1 MDFVTDAP
9 PIVREGPFRKE
20 KVRYEHEVA
29 PKRAAHGVCH
39 DEWVSDLE
47 RRVDLRCDVDHGS
60 EDDNSIGMLACRVE
74 NGDEKNLEENDL
86 CPWVSSHSRWAGR
99 VRQDGVGGE
108 SVKGSRETA
117 EATVEVLDIRR
128 WALILG
134 ASVEC
139 MRSVCMIS
147 RAC

>member
-29 PKRAAHGVCH
+29 SKRAAHGVCH
-39 DEWVSDLE
+39 DEWVSDLA

-60 EDDNSIGMLACRVE
+60 EDDNSIGMVACRVE

-117 EATVEVLDIRR
+117 EHCGSPRYSA
-128 WALILG
+128 LG
-134 ASVEC
+134 AQDLRRQCRMCALSL
-139 MRSVCMIS
+139 MLS
-147 RAC
+147 